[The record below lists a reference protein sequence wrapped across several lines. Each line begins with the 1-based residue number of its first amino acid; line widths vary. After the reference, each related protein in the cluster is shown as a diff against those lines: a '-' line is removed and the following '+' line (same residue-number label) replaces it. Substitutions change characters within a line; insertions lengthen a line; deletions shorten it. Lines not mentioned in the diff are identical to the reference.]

1 MKTELEIAKEKVG
14 NLQKAEHDFGDN
26 WKTDI
31 KLVRCQE
38 HKATCERWLE
48 HYDILREDI
57 QGLLIP
63 DIDWANRDFCRQLDE
78 GITIKIKDL
87 KATIALYKE
96 NGT

>member
-1 MKTELEIAKEKVG
+1 MITELKIAKHNVHKRIYALDRLDVC
-14 NLQKAEHDFGDN
+14 K
-26 WKTDI
+26 
-31 KLVRCQE
+31 E

-87 KATIALYKE
+87 KQTIALYKE
-96 NGT
+96 KGI